1 MSGKMKLDPSEIFT
15 MAKKTMRSHKYKIQK
30 TKVNSTRKTN
40 AFSNRIV
47 HDWNILPSMI
57 VTSKTTNEF
66 KNSLD
71 EHWRDEMFQTPF

>member
-1 MSGKMKLDPSEIFT
+1 MDPSEIFT
-15 MAKKTMRSHKYKIQK
+15 MAKKTMRNHKYKMPK
-30 TKVNSTRKTN
+30 TKVNSTRKQN

-47 HDWNILPSMI
+47 HDWNILPSKI
-57 VTSKTTNEF
+57 VTSATTNEF